1 MQEMVKSS
9 QAVEKMLAAYSKCT
23 IKFNSSCHKVI
34 GKLNFAVY
42 LRMLMNWSS

>member
-9 QAVEKMLAAYSKCT
+9 QAVEKMLTADNKCAV
-23 IKFNSSCHKVI
+23 KFNSSCHKVM

-42 LRMLMNWSS
+42 LRVVMDWSC